1 MKDMI
6 QHSGSQPLDANDS
19 CDGDSLQSASTS
31 ETISTPET
39 IGHKLDNEEISVE
52 ISTRFLEHFSESL
65 YSSPQKAFEELVSN
79 SWDAGADRVD
89 IWISANLTEDNATM
103 CVLDNGASMNVEGL
117 KLLWRMAFSTKKD
130 TPELHGRPVIGKF
143 GIGKLA
149 TYVLAEKLTYI
160 CKANDGIIH
169 RVTMDYSKAIPDN
182 GNQQEKLMSQ
192 VKLPLFRVDE
202 KQVKDALQHVDG
214 GEQLLGVID
223 QNFPKPDGISTES
236 HGVSIEPE
244 FRAPKA
250 TLERNFENT
259 WTLVILSSLKP
270 TGQKLK
276 VGFLR
281 RMLRSALPIG
291 SEMAIV
297 LNGDVLSSSK
307 LDFQKEKEWI
317 IGPELEISSI
327 EIKEG
332 DEEDTENTTIES
344 DPLTTS
350 DTRSKTTKI
359 PITASDHPWLHIDIP
374 HIGKVTGQIQLFKDR
389 ISGGKSDER
398 GASNGFHVNV
408 LGRVVN
414 QHDISFGE
422 ANLNHAAWARFRM
435 TVRADGLNNYLTTN
449 REQFTE
455 CREIVIFRA
464 FLRKVF
470 NKARQH
476 YDDDDNSGLPHGGD
490 ILVKSLGVISL
501 KPLRNIVAETLNSQS
516 PLPDLFDE
524 SGVED
529 RENKSEEWRKD
540 TAENIGN
547 ALDDIR
553 YGQVDDGS
561 FVKYRLEDRSMIV
574 NRNHPF
580 VVEHSRTRAE
590 KELLRTIAMVNFL
603 TDVYVLDLG
612 IEPETLKHI
621 QNYRDRLLQFKAL
634 QRRKSGIHIA
644 KLLRQVQH
652 DSVNSKKFEAVLS
665 DALRYLGFEVRDI
678 TKPGEPEGVA
688 SAYTYPTKQPT
699 EKEKQPP
706 LYKFTFDAKSS
717 KHDTAKTGNIDL
729 AAMAAHRRKYGADHA
744 LVVAPGF
751 SGDAIGD
758 RCTEAEVTP
767 MTAADLGVLLEYT
780 VQFGAIDLITL
791 RDVFGLFRPDKVY
804 DWVQNLESKLKENR
818 ILTLD
823 VFLTTLEYMKG
834 DVPDAIPAETFA
846 YICKTRQQIIIKSA
860 DVLSLA
866 KGLEILVPDLIGVE
880 NDKIVVNASVE
891 RIKAAIEKQLDNLHG
906 DGQSDS
912 SPSGEVDK

>member
-1 MKDMI
+1 MTAGEGGL
-6 QHSGSQPLDANDS
+6 GSHEAGTSDHNVV
-19 CDGDSLQSASTS
+19 GREQSV
-31 ETISTPET
+31 STPET
-39 IGHKLDNEEISVE
+39 IGHRLENEEISVE

-89 IWISANLTEDNATM
+89 IRISENLTGDNATM

-117 KLLWRMAFSTKKD
+117 KLLWKMAFSTKRD
-130 TPELHGRPVIGKF
+130 TPELYGRPVIGKF

-149 TYVLAEKLTYI
+149 TYVLASKLTYI

-169 RVTMDYSKAIPDN
+169 RVTMDYSKAVPDH
-182 GNQQEKLMSQ
+182 GEEQEKLMSQ
-192 VKLPLFRVDE
+192 VKLPLFKVDE
-202 KQVKDALQHVDG
+202 EQVKNALQHVDG
-214 GEQLLGVID
+214 GEQLLEVID
-223 QNFPKPDGISTES
+223 QNFPKPDDISAED
-236 HGVSIEPE
+236 E

-250 TLERNFENT
+250 TLNRNFENT
-259 WTLVILSSLKP
+259 WTLVILSALKP
-270 TGQKLK
+270 TGRNLK
-276 VGFLR
+276 IGFLR

-307 LDFQKEKEWI
+307 LDFEKEKEWT

-327 EIKEG
+327 EIDES
-332 DEEDTENTTIES
+332 DEEEDESTTTESDLLIASGTGDKTTI
-344 DPLTTS
+344 
-350 DTRSKTTKI
+350 I
-359 PITASDHPWLHIDIP
+359 PIAANDQPWPHMEIP
-374 HIGKVTGQIQLFKDR
+374 CIGKVTGQIQLFKDR

-414 QHDISFGE
+414 QQDISFGE
-422 ANLNHAAWARFRM
+422 TNLNHAAWARFRM
-435 TVRADGLNNYLTTN
+435 TIRADGLNDYLTTN

-464 FLRKVF
+464 FLRKAF
-470 NKARQH
+470 NTARQL

-501 KPLRNIVAETLNSQS
+501 KPLQNIVAETLNSQS
-516 PLPDLFDE
+516 PLPGLFDE

-529 RENKSEEWRKD
+529 RKNKSEEWRKD
-540 TAENIGN
+540 TAENIGS
-547 ALDDIR
+547 ALGDIR
-553 YGQVDDGS
+553 YGQVDDDS

-580 VVEHSRTRAE
+580 VLEYSRTKAE

-603 TDVYVLDLG
+603 TDVYVLHLG
-612 IEPETLKHI
+612 VEPKVLQDIRK
-621 QNYRDRLLQFKAL
+621 YRDRLLQFRAL
-634 QRRKSGIHIA
+634 QRRESGIHIA

-652 DSVNSKKFEAVLS
+652 DSANSKKLEAVLS
-665 DALRYLGFEVRDI
+665 DALRYLGFEVKDVA
-678 TKPGEPEGVA
+678 KPGEPEGVA

-699 EKEKQPP
+699 EQEKQPP

-717 KHDTAKTGNIDL
+717 KHDIAKTGNIDL

-758 RCTEAEVTP
+758 RCTEAKVTP

-791 RDVFGLFRPDKVY
+791 RDVFGLFRPDEVH

-823 VFLTTLEYMKG
+823 VFLTTLEHMKG
-834 DVPDAIPAETFA
+834 DVPDAIPAEMFA
-846 YICKTRQQIIIKSA
+846 YICKTKQQIIIKST

-866 KGLEILVPDLIGVE
+866 KGLVILVPDLIGVE
-880 NDKIVVNASVE
+880 SDKVIVNASVE

-906 DGQSDS
+906 DKQSDS

>member
-1 MKDMI
+1 MKDI
-6 QHSGSQPLDANDS
+6 VQHSEKQPLDAHDS
-19 CDGDSLQSASTS
+19 YDGDSLQS
-31 ETISTPET
+31 ISTPET
-39 IGHKLDNEEISVE
+39 IGRRLEDEDIPVE

-89 IWISANLTEDNATM
+89 IRISENLTRDNATM
-103 CVLDNGASMNVEGL
+103 CVLDNGASMDVEGL

-149 TYVLAEKLTYI
+149 TYVLASKLTYI
-160 CKANDGIIH
+160 CKANDGVIH
-169 RVTMDYSKAIPDN
+169 RVTMDYSKAIPDD
-182 GNQQEKLMSQ
+182 GRQQEKLMSQ
-192 VKLPLFRVDE
+192 VKLPLFKVDE
-202 KQVKDALQHVDG
+202 EQVKDALQHVDG
-214 GEQLLGVID
+214 GEQLLEVID
-223 QNFPKPDGISTES
+223 QDFPKPN
-236 HGVSIEPE
+236 SILIEDE

-250 TLERNFENT
+250 ELERNFGNT
-259 WTLVILSSLKP
+259 WTLVILSALKPIGQSLK
-270 TGQKLK
+270 T
-276 VGFLR
+276 GFLR

-307 LDFQKEKEWI
+307 LDLLKEKEWT
-317 IGPELEISSI
+317 IGPELEISNI
-327 EIKEG
+327 EIDEG
-332 DEEDTENTTIES
+332 DEEDAENTTSES

-350 DTRSKTTKI
+350 STRDKTTKI
-359 PITASDHPWLHIDIP
+359 PITANDQPWPHMEIP
-374 HIGKVTGQIQLFKDR
+374 CIGKVTGQIQLFKDR

-414 QHDISFGE
+414 QQDISFGE
-422 ANLNHAAWARFRM
+422 TNLNHAAWARFRM
-435 TVRADGLNNYLTTN
+435 TIRADGLNKYLTTN

-464 FLRKVF
+464 FLRKIF

-476 YDDDDNSGLPHGGD
+476 YDGDNNSGLPHGGD
-490 ILVKSLGVISL
+490 ILVRSLGVISL
-501 KPLRNIVAETLNSQS
+501 KPLRNIVAETLKSQA

-529 RENKSEEWRKD
+529 RKNKSEEWRKD
-540 TAENIGN
+540 TAENIGS
-547 ALDDIR
+547 ALGDIR
-553 YGQVDDGS
+553 YGQISDGS

-574 NRNHPF
+574 NRDHPF
-580 VVEHSRTRAE
+580 VAEHSRTRAE

-612 IEPETLKHI
+612 IEPEILQNI
-621 QNYRDRLLQFKAL
+621 RNYRDRLLQFKAL
-634 QRRKSGIHIA
+634 QRRKSGIHIT
-644 KLLRQVQH
+644 KLLRQVEH
-652 DSVNSKKFEAVLS
+652 DSSNSKKFEAVLS
-665 DALRYLGFEVRDI
+665 DALRYLGFEVKDLA
-678 TKPGEPEGVA
+678 KSGEPEGVA

-699 EKEKQPP
+699 KLEKQPP

-717 KHDTAKTGNIDL
+717 KHDAVKTGNIDL
-729 AAMAAHRRKYGADHA
+729 AAMIEHRKKYQADHA
-744 LVVAPGF
+744 LVVAPDF
-751 SGDAIGD
+751 SGDAIGN

-780 VQFGAIDLITL
+780 VQFGAIDLRTL
-791 RDVFGLFRPDKVY
+791 RDVFELFRPDEVS
-804 DWVQNLESKLKENR
+804 DWVRNLGSKLQENR

-823 VFLTTLEYMKG
+823 VFLTALEHMKG
-834 DVPDAIPAETFA
+834 DVPEAIPAETFA
-846 YICKTRQQIIIKSA
+846 YICKIKQQIVITSTA
-860 DVLSLA
+860 VLSLA

-891 RIKAAIEKQLDNLHG
+891 RIKAAIEKQLDDLH
-906 DGQSDS
+906 DDEQSDS
-912 SPSGEVDK
+912 VSSGEVDE

>member
-6 QHSGSQPLDANDS
+6 QNSGKQSLDAHDS
-19 CDGDSLQSASTS
+19 CDGDSLQSAST
-31 ETISTPET
+31 PET
-39 IGHKLDNEEISVE
+39 IGHKLEDEEISVE

-79 SWDAGADRVD
+79 SWDAGAERVD
-89 IWISANLTEDNATM
+89 IWISEKLTEDNATM

-117 KLLWRMAFSTKKD
+117 KLLWKMAFSTKKD

-149 TYVLAEKLTYI
+149 TYVLARKLTYI
-160 CKANDGIIH
+160 CKASDGIIH
-169 RVTMDYSKAIPDN
+169 RVTMDYSKAVPDH
-182 GNQQEKLMSQ
+182 GDQQEDKLMSQ

-202 KQVKDALQHVDG
+202 EQVKDALKHVDG
-214 GEQLLGVID
+214 GEQLLEVID
-223 QNFPKPDGISTES
+223 QNCPKPDSI
-236 HGVSIEPE
+236 SIEDE

-259 WTLVILSSLKP
+259 WTLVILSSLKSA
-270 TGQKLK
+270 GQKLK

-281 RMLRSALPIG
+281 RMLRSALPIS

-307 LDFQKEKEWI
+307 LDFQKEKEWT
-317 IGPELEISSI
+317 IGPDLEISRI
-327 EIKEG
+327 EIDEG
-332 DEEDTENTTIES
+332 DEEDAENTTNES
-344 DPLTTS
+344 GSLTTS
-350 DTRSKTTKI
+350 GTRSKTAKI
-359 PITASDHPWLHIDIP
+359 PITANDHPWPHIDIP

-414 QHDISFGE
+414 QQDISFGE
-422 ANLNHAAWARFRM
+422 TNLNHAAWARFRM

-476 YDDDDNSGLPHGGD
+476 YDGDDNSGLPHGGD

-540 TAENIGN
+540 TAENIGS
-547 ALDDIR
+547 ALGDIR

-574 NRNHPF
+574 NRDHPF
-580 VVEHSRTRAE
+580 VMEHSRTRAE

-612 IEPETLKHI
+612 IEPKIL
-621 QNYRDRLLQFKAL
+621 QNIRDYRDRLLQFKAL
-634 QRRKSGIHIA
+634 QRRKSGIYIA

-652 DSVNSKKFEAVLS
+652 RSANSKEFEAVLS
-665 DALRYLGFEVRDI
+665 DALRYLGFEVKDLG
-678 TKPGEPEGVA
+678 KSGEPEGVA

-699 EKEKQPP
+699 KQEKQPP

-717 KHDTAKTGNIDL
+717 KHDSAKTGNIDL
-729 AAMAAHRRKYGADHA
+729 AAMTAHQREHRADHA

-751 SGDAIGD
+751 TGDAIVD
-758 RCTEAEVTP
+758 RCTEAKVTP

-780 VQFGAIDLITL
+780 VQLGAIDLITL
-791 RDVFGLFRPDKVY
+791 REVFRLFRPDEVH
-804 DWVQNLESKLKENR
+804 DWVRNLGSRLQNNR
-818 ILTLD
+818 TLTLD
-823 VFLTTLEYMKG
+823 VFLTALGHMKG
-834 DVPDAIPAETFA
+834 DVPDAIPAEMFA
-846 YICKTRQQIIIKSA
+846 YICKIKQQIIIKST
-860 DVLSLA
+860 DVLFLV

-880 NDKIVVNASVE
+880 NDKIIVNASVE
-891 RIKAAIEKQLDNLHG
+891 RIKAAIERQLDNLRG
-906 DGQSDS
+906 DEQSDS
-912 SPSGEVDK
+912 SPSGEVDE